1 MARILDLDQLRTFAT
16 IAECGSFTLTAER
29 LNKTQSAVSM
39 QIKRLEETLDSQL
52 FIRDGRS
59 NVLSPKG
66 RELLEYARRMVRL
79 NAEVVDHFS
88 NKDLAGLV
96 RIGIPDD
103 YAPKLLPPILMS
115 FSQTHRQVDIEVKCA
130 ASEELVPAVHK
141 GELDLA
147 LISQGTIGAIG
158 LAFRREKLH
167 WVASKTLHPEL
178 ETPLPLAV
186 GPNVCC
192 WRGAATSALDDRNI
206 AYRVAYAS
214 SNATAIVSAVTAGL
228 AVGVLPESAIGDNL
242 RILSAKDNFPPLPD
256 AEIALIRATN
266 AHGGV
271 YDALAAHIVEELG
284 NINIVR
290 DRAIA

>member
-1 MARILDLDQLRTFAT
+1 MTRILDLDQLRTFAT
-16 IAECGSFTLTAER
+16 IAECGSFTLTAKR

-39 QIKRLEETLDSQL
+39 QIKRLEETLDAQL
-52 FIRDGRS
+52 FIRDGRT

-66 RELLEYARRMVRL
+66 GELLEYARRMVRL

-88 NKDLAGLV
+88 SKDLAGLV

-115 FSQTHRQVDIEVKCA
+115 FSQTHSQVEIEVKCA
-130 ASEELVPAVHK
+130 ASEELVPAVNK
-141 GELDLA
+141 GELDIA

-158 LAFRREKLH
+158 LAFRREVLH
-167 WVASKTLHPEL
+167 WVTANNQHPEL

-192 WRGAATSALDDRNI
+192 WRESATSALNDKDI
-206 AYRVAYAS
+206 AFRVAYSS
-214 SNATAIVSAVTAGL
+214 SNATAIVSAVSAGL
-228 AVGVLPESAIGDNL
+228 AVGVLPESAIGDNV
-242 RILSAKDNFPPLPD
+242 RILTAKDGFPALPD

-271 YDALAAHIVEELG
+271 YDALATHIVEALG
-284 NINIVR
+284 NMGGSLNV
-290 DRAIA
+290 AAE